1 MQTSLVNTLGSCH
14 PTLPRTIYTQ
24 KYATSRLRIALSLSL
39 DAPFRTPTL
48 HPDTSVTAEASVSP
62 PTARSNTR
70 QKPFTAVSP
79 RAPTRTRAKHACEFK
94 TPRVSKSAGLTTRFV
109 TASIAQRVAFAS
121 PSRRARTS
129 MSAMSSHARSRR
141 RTRETAGACASI
153 SGATMCPQSSPRDTN
168 VHRIGVVTTFDDP
181 WIGDARCA
189 MRAHTHEHARRASR
203 WR

>member
-1 MQTSLVNTLGSCH
+1 MQTSLVNTLGSFH
-14 PTLPRTIYTQ
+14 PPLPRTIYTQ
-24 KYATSRLRIALSLSL
+24 KYAFADSSLSLSL

-62 PTARSNTR
+62 LTACSNTR

-79 RAPTRTRAKHACEFK
+79 RAPTHTRAKHACEFK
-94 TPRVSKSAGLTTRFV
+94 TPRVSKSASLTTRFV

-121 PSRRARTS
+121 PSRRTRTS
-129 MSAMSSHARSRR
+129 MSAMSSHTRSRR
-141 RTRETAGACASI
+141 RTRETAGACAAI
-153 SGATMCPQSSPRDTN
+153 NAVTMCPPQSSPRDTN

-189 MRAHTHEHARRASR
+189 MRAHAHEHARCASR

>member
-14 PTLPRTIYTQ
+14 PPLPRTIYTQ

-141 RTRETAGACASI
+141 RTREIAARARRSVRRRCVLSRLHADS
-153 SGATMCPQSSPRDTN
+153 N

-181 WIGDARCA
+181 WIVDARRA
-189 MRAHTHEHARRASR
+189 MRAHAHALARRASR